1 MNEIE
6 EIKKAL
12 NEYKSLSELDD
23 AASEARKKVLI
34 NFLIEN
40 KTGHESE
47 LEQLMDKW
55 LDEMEKDVKNLKQ
68 KVLNATSTDD

>member
-23 AASEARKKVLI
+23 AASEARKKELI
-34 NFLIEN
+34 NFIIEN

>member
-12 NEYKSLSELDD
+12 NEYKLLSELDD

-47 LEQLMDKW
+47 LEQQMDKW
-55 LDEMEKDVKNLKQ
+55 LDEIEEDVKKSKAEGLECNIYR
-68 KVLNATSTDD
+68 

>member
-1 MNEIE
+1 
-6 EIKKAL
+6 
-12 NEYKSLSELDD
+12 
-23 AASEARKKVLI
+23 VLI

-40 KTGHESE
+40 KTGHETE

-68 KVLNATSTDD
+68 KVLNATSTDA

>member
-1 MNEIE
+1 MKKIE

-23 AASEARKKVLI
+23 AASEARKKELI

-68 KVLNATSTDD
+68 KVLNATATSE